1 MRFPASSQ
9 KNSLKP
15 AQDRI
20 YIYLSI
26 YKFLNLSFYLEWENA
41 EAMYGYDPL
50 IANAVAT
57 IQHLNCEIEEYPAS
71 K

>member
-15 AQDRI
+15 AKNI
-20 YIYLSI
+20 YSI
-26 YKFLNLSFYLEWENA
+26 YKFFNLSFYLEWENA